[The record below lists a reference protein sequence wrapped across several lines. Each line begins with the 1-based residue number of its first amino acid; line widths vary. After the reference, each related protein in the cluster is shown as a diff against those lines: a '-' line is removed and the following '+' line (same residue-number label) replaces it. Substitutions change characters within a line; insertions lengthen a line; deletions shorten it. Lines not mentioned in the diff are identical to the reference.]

1 MRLFIVS
8 TVKFAVRIMVNRRIY
23 SYDARMTVLSPAY
36 LTTQLDPGTVRERVA
51 AHLLADGFEL
61 VLDLDR
67 SHGSTL
73 VDARDGSE
81 YLDMFT
87 FFASSALGMNHDAL
101 ALDDEFLRE
110 IAAVAVNKPSNSD
123 VYTVPLARFVETFVR
138 VLGDKALPHLFF
150 IDGGALAVEN
160 ALKIAFDWKSRLN
173 ESRGIDP
180 ALGTKV
186 LHLERAFHGRSG
198 YTMSLTNTEPAKVA
212 RFPKFDWPRILSP
225 AVNLYDDEAA
235 VAAAEAEAIEAARR
249 AFEEN
254 PHDIACFI
262 AEPVQGE
269 GGDNHF
275 RPSFLRAM
283 QALCREFDAL
293 FVLDEVQTGV
303 GLTGTAWAYKQ
314 LGLEPDV
321 VAFGKKT
328 QVCGVMAGGRVDE
341 VRDNVFAVS
350 SRINSTWGGNL
361 TDMVRARRILEVIES
376 ERLIERAATLGER
389 LLGGLRDLA
398 ARHTALISHP
408 RGRGLM
414 CAIALP
420 NARLRDEV
428 VTRLR
433 AEERVIML
441 GCGEAGLR
449 FRPALTVRMEEL
461 DRVLGALDRILATT
475 T

>member
-1 MRLFIVS
+1 
-8 TVKFAVRIMVNRRIY
+8 
-23 SYDARMTVLSPAY
+23 
-36 LTTQLDPGTVRERVA
+36 
-51 AHLLADGFEL
+51 
-61 VLDLDR
+61 
-67 SHGSTL
+67 
-73 VDARDGSE
+73 
-81 YLDMFT
+81 MFT

-101 ALDDEFLRE
+101 ARDDAFLRE

-123 VYTVPLARFVETFVR
+123 IYTVPMARFVETFAR

-186 LHLERAFHGRSG
+186 LHLEQAFHGRSG

-212 RFPKFDWPRILSP
+212 RFPKFDWPRIPSP

-262 AEPVQGE
+262 AEPIQGE

-293 FVLDEVQTGV
+293 FILDEVQTGV
-303 GLTGTAWAYKQ
+303 GLTGTAWLYQQ

-341 VRDNVFAVS
+341 VTDNVFAVS

-361 TDMVRARRILEVIES
+361 TDMVRARRILEVIEA
-376 ERLIERAATLGER
+376 ERLIERAADP
-389 LLGGLRDLA
+389 GGAPAGRA
-398 ARHTALISHP
+398 ARPRRAPYRAHLASARP
-408 RGRGLM
+408 RPAVRDQPPERAAARRGRQAPARGR
-414 CAIALP
+414 ARDH
-420 NARLRDEV
+420 ARLRPGEPAV
-428 VTRLR
+428 PSGAHRSRGRTRPR
-433 AEERVIML
+433 ARRPRP
-441 GCGEAGLR
+441 GPGDDDNSARDPAPAG
-449 FRPALTVRMEEL
+449 
-461 DRVLGALDRILATT
+461 TT
-475 T
+475 AHARQ